1 MNTRLAHWLRRHTS
15 ISALLL
21 FALLLR
27 GLVPAG
33 HMFDAE
39 AGAGYPITLCSG
51 AVLADDAKP
60 AADHTPSCPF
70 VLADVNALPSLATWQ
85 VAQPWPLAV
94 LLPPLPTALTPVQ
107 ALGRARLARGPPVLT
122 V

>member
-1 MNTRLAHWLRRHTS
+1 
-15 ISALLL
+15 LL

-33 HMFDAE
+33 HMFDAT
-39 AGAGYPITLCSG
+39 AGLGYPITLCSG

-60 AADHTPSCPF
+60 TADHTPTCPAA
-70 VLADVNALPSLATWQ
+70 LADVNALPSVATWQ

-94 LLPPLPTALTPVQ
+94 LLPQLPTAQTPVQ
-107 ALGRARLARGPPVLT
+107 ALGRARLPRGPPVLT
-122 V
+122 A

>member
-33 HMFDAE
+33 HMFDAS

-60 AADHTPSCPF
+60 TADHSPSCPYA
-70 VLADVNALPSLATWQ
+70 LADANVLPSLATWQ
-85 VAQPWPLAV
+85 VAQAWPLATR
-94 LLPPLPTALTPVQ
+94 LPPPPAAQTPLQ
-107 ALGRARLARGPPVLT
+107 ALGRARLPRGPPVLT
-122 V
+122 A